1 MVQAALPGRAGDVQ
15 GGLRVP
21 RFNVE
26 RQKQGLPEALDS
38 HRGSVCVAIKR
49 EHIIADLPRL
59 AACEAAR
66 RNQSARRSLG
76 RVLPRRVYES
86 APEPD
91 RDCYTPPSNRALALI
106 CTGHFSFLLPA
117 AGLAYPT
124 SDLSS
129 WTELA

>member
-15 GGLRVP
+15 GGLRVH

-76 RVLPRRVYES
+76 RVLPPRGYES
-86 APEPD
+86 APGPP
-91 RDCYTPPSNRALALI
+91 RDSYTPPSNPSVA
-106 CTGHFSFLLPA
+106 P
-117 AGLAYPT
+117 
-124 SDLSS
+124 LS
-129 WTELA
+129 T

>member
-1 MVQAALPGRAGDVQ
+1 MVQDGRKGCGGDVQ
-15 GGLRVP
+15 GGLRVH

-26 RQKQGLPEALDS
+26 GQKQGLPEALDS

-76 RVLPRRVYES
+76 RVLPRRGYES
-86 APEPD
+86 APEPH
-91 RDCYTPPSNRALALI
+91 RDWYTPPSNPAVARSSTA
-106 CTGHFSFLLPA
+106 HFSFLSPPA
-117 AGLAYPT
+117 RLA
-124 SDLSS
+124 
-129 WTELA
+129 

>member
-1 MVQAALPGRAGDVQ
+1 MVQDALHWRAGDVQ
-15 GGLRVP
+15 GGLRVH

-66 RNQSARRSLG
+66 RNQSARPSLG
-76 RVLPRRVYES
+76 RVPPPRVYTS
-86 APEPD
+86 PPEPPPHSSP
-91 RDCYTPPSNRALALI
+91 PPSHPHI
-106 CTGHFSFLLPA
+106 
-117 AGLAYPT
+117 
-124 SDLSS
+124 
-129 WTELA
+129 